1 VALQLQFWLFTRRFT
16 CVERSNTG
24 LLGIE
29 SPPAASAK
37 STRSH
42 PMTLR
47 QDTSRTAACQLLSR
61 VRTNEVHSI
70 NTITGGNKPWRIKIA
85 LIRAALARFKKTERF
100 REVRRCTA
108 VIIAPMPMPRAG
120 PETAVAATRTAGEI
134 ARLFAIVKLAQRC

>member
-16 CVERSNTG
+16 CVGRSNTG

-37 STRSH
+37 STRSR

-47 QDTSRTAACQLLSR
+47 QDASRTAAYQLLSR

-70 NTITGGNKPWRIKIA
+70 NTGGTKPWRIKIA

-108 VIIAPMPMPRAG
+108 VIIARMPIRRAG